1 VVRKPRHDT
10 ERDLSF
16 TDTISHTG
24 RRIAAAAMLAA
35 LALIALLALRPAPAS
50 ASTSEWSFFEDHSY
64 LVRSTPTVR
73 QNTLD
78 EIMTQYGAKVRVV
91 PRDFPLDFHNRAMSA
106 SRAVHCASA
115 TCQATTF
122 EQPT

>member
-1 VVRKPRHDT
+1 MPRHDT

-16 TDTISHTG
+16 TDTISHNG

-35 LALIALLALRPAPAS
+35 LALIALLALRPAAAS

-64 LVRSTPTVR
+64 LVRSAPAVR

-78 EIMTQYGAKVRVV
+78 EIKSLGADTLRSRGEVERGRSAAGLANQAELRCHR
-91 PRDFPLDFHNRAMSA
+91 PRAPIRASG
-106 SRAVHCASA
+106 R
-115 TCQATTF
+115 TT
-122 EQPT
+122 T